1 MPSFSRN
8 SRAHALIIGF
18 SAALL
23 GTVSH
28 AEDTRLQMT
37 AYSNVV
43 GGQEILSGDYKAAL
57 TKLDGRSS
65 AYDSDAASIALNRC
79 VALTMAAQWGAA
91 EAACNVAVHYAQI
104 AKTTHLNAGV
114 QETRLQDETIAIA
127 YSDRAVLKWL
137 TGDTAAATQDLE
149 HAKKLAHG
157 DNNDL
162 VAQNVTALS
171 AHSTLAEVR
180 SAEQR

>member
-8 SRAHALIIGF
+8 TRAHALIIGF

-28 AEDTRLQMT
+28 AGDNHFQMT

-57 TKLDGRSS
+57 TKLDAKHSVRE
-65 AYDSDAASIALNRC
+65 SDAASIALNRC
-79 VALTMAAQWGAA
+79 VALTMAAQWGGA
-91 EAACNVAVHYAQI
+91 EAACDVAVHYAQL
-104 AKTTHLNAGV
+104 AQTTHQGPSV
-114 QETRLQDETIAIA
+114 QERMTQDETIAIA

-137 TGDTAAATQDLE
+137 TGDNAAATQDLE
-149 HAKKLAHG
+149 RARKLAHG
-157 DNNDL
+157 DGL
-162 VAQNVTALS
+162 VSQNVTALS